1 MISIQLDTVRNIRD
15 LGGTLA
21 AGGRRVRPGCLI
33 RSAHLAEASEPDL
46 LRLRREHRLCTVID
60 LRTDQERLEKPDRA
74 EGLEVIACTLIE
86 RLAGIT
92 HERRDEPARLPDM
105 AQLYRQMMTNPVG
118 VAGFRTVLRDIF
130 AHDYD
135 RGSVLWHCT
144 EGKDRCGM
152 TAALVLEALGVDR
165 EAILADY
172 LETNRTSLRRAQAI
186 YDRLAP
192 EHGETFARSVY
203 QAFIADERYIR
214 AAWEAMGEDYIG
226 GTLGI
231 ARAEVEAFREKVLD

>member
-1 MISIQLDTVRNIRD
+1 MIPIQLDTVRNIRD
-15 LGGTLA
+15 LGGTVA
-21 AGGRRVRPGCLI
+21 EGGRRIRPDCLI
-33 RSAHLAEASEPDL
+33 RSAHLAEASEADL

-60 LRTDQERLEKPDRA
+60 LRTDQERAEKPDRA
-74 EGLEVIACTLIE
+74 EGLELITCTLIE

-105 AQLYRQMMTNPVG
+105 AELYRQMMTNPVG
-118 VAGFRTVLRDIF
+118 VAGFRRALRDIF
-130 AHDYD
+130 SHDYG

-165 EAILADY
+165 EAILEDY
-172 LETNRTSLRRAQAI
+172 LETNKASLTRAQAI

-192 EHGETFARSVY
+192 EHGEVFARSVY

-231 ARAEVEAFREKVLD
+231 APDEVEAFREKVLV